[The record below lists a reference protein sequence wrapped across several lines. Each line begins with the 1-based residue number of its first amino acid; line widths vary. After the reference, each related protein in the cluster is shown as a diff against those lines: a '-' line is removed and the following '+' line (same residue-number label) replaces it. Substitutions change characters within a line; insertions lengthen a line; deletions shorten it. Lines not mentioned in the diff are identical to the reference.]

1 MRFSGMEWGRD
12 NLSPSGILTCYGG
25 GGGWVL
31 QVNHILFDPGDYF
44 A

>member
-1 MRFSGMEWGRD
+1 MEWGRD

-31 QVNHILFDPGDYF
+31 QVNRICLILGIILRES
-44 A
+44 